1 MKTHSRLSIALSKE
15 VCLPRLRTLFL
26 VPVFGIALSICTQQT
41 QAGEIA
47 VVNGSFEDPPLEGE
61 GWANFPK
68 GYGWEGFDLG
78 IYVAKDGGAF
88 EVKDAIPDGVQ
99 AKGLTTGGD
108 FSQSIEFPEVGEYT
122 ITFYVG
128 GRGSE
133 GALGAASYQVSI
145 SGNTFYEGKT
155 RTGQAFEQIEAKFTV
170 SQVGSHDI
178 QFKSTDEPGTDR
190 TAFID
195 AIKIVK

>member
-1 MKTHSRLSIALSKE
+1 MKTCSGFSDVLLER
-15 VCLPRLRTLFL
+15 VCLLRLRALL
-26 VPVFGIALSICTQQT
+26 VVPIFSVAISVCMQDM
-41 QAGEIA
+41 QAGEI
-47 VVNGSFEDPPLEGE
+47 VVENASFEEPPIDGE

-68 GYGWEGFDLG
+68 GHGWEGSDLG
-78 IYVAKDGGAF
+78 IYVIKDGGGF
-88 EVKDAIPDGVQ
+88 EVKDAIPDGAQ

-133 GALGAASYQVSI
+133 GTLGAASYQVSI
-145 SGNTFYEGKT
+145 DGNSFYEGKT
-155 RTGQAFEQIEAKFTV
+155 RSGQAFEQIEAKFTV

-195 AIKIVK
+195 AIKIAK